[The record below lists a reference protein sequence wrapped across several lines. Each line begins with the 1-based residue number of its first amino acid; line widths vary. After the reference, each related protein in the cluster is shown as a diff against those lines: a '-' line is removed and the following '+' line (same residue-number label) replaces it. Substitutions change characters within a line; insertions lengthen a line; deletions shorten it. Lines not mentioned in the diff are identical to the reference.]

1 MLNMEIISSF
11 LNICIC
17 CDNTY
22 KKKQSI
28 IVKNNKV
35 KKEIE
40 NMMNIKRDKMN
51 KMNNRKAV

>member
-11 LNICIC
+11 LNIGIC
-17 CDNTY
+17 CDNTD
-22 KKKQSI
+22 KKKKSI

-35 KKEIE
+35 GKEIE
-40 NMMNIKRDKMN
+40 NMMNIKRN